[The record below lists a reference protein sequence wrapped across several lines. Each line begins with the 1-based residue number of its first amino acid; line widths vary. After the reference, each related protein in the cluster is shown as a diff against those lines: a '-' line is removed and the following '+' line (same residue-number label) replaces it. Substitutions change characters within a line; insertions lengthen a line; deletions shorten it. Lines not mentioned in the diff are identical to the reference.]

1 MREDGPCSLPCLLL
15 CFPSMFRCYLVA
27 LSSTGVLDGGA
38 TSGIWLVTDF
48 GEMIVQVFLCSIF
61 SALVGVYRNRGN
73 E

>member
-1 MREDGPCSLPCLLL
+1 
-15 CFPSMFRCYLVA
+15 MFRCYLVA

-38 TSGIWLVTDF
+38 TSGIWPVTDF